1 MKSLE
6 PDGKTAMSDT
16 NTMRLSGSPNF
27 RDVGGYLTK
36 DGRVVRRGMVF
47 RSGDSARLSGADAEA
62 LRALD
67 IQLIIDMRSEKE
79 RLSSVSRWPLGAET
93 EVIETN
99 IRADL
104 RANNQS
110 LSQILHDDPTPNG
123 ARHMM
128 QVTYEILPDACGP
141 SLEILFRHL
150 ANGKAPTLFH
160 CTLGRDR
167 TGVVAATLL
176 KVLGVPDS
184 TILADYMM
192 TNERL
197 DADATRKTAKEFLWA
212 SYGFEANAEMLDIVS
227 LVRQKNFET
236 SLKFV
241 ADKYGSAESYLAAFG
256 VDVDLLD
263 AVRRRL
269 LE

>member
-1 MKSLE
+1 M
-6 PDGKTAMSDT
+6 PDISAL
-16 NTMRLSGSPNF
+16 RLFGSPNF
-27 RDVGGYLTK
+27 RDVGGYQTK
-36 DGRVVRRGMVF
+36 DGRFVRRGMVF
-47 RSGDSARLSGADAEA
+47 RSGDSARLLDADAEA
-62 LRALD
+62 LRALG

-79 RLSSVSRWPLGAET
+79 RLASASRWPLEAGT

-104 RANNQS
+104 RADNKS
-110 LSQILHDDPTPNG
+110 LSQILHEDPTPNG
-123 ARHMM
+123 ARQMM

-150 ANGKAPTLFH
+150 ANGKSPTLFH

-176 KVLGVPDS
+176 QALGVPAP

-197 DADATRKTAKEFLWA
+197 DANETRQTAKEFLWR
-212 SYGFEANAEMLDIVS
+212 SYGFEADEEMLDIMS
-227 LVRQKNFET
+227 LVRQQNFET
-236 SLKFV
+236 SLKFIE
-241 ADKYGSAESYLAAFG
+241 DKYGSPENYLAAFG
-256 VDVDLLD
+256 VDADLLKT
-263 AVRRRL
+263 VREKL